1 MARIALDAMGGDNAP
16 EEIVAG
22 AVMAANDG
30 IDVVLVGDEV
40 ICKDLLGE
48 HGATIPVVHASEVIG
63 MGEDA
68 GKGVREK
75 PDASVVRCAR
85 LVRQGEAAGF
95 VSAGS
100 TGAAMAA
107 ASVVIGRAKGVQR
120 AALAT
125 IFPTPGNATVV
136 LDTGANTEVKPDH
149 LAQFGVMGSVVA
161 EIYVGLD
168 TPRVGLLNIGEEE
181 AKGRDLEKTAFNM
194 LKAAPI
200 NFVGNIEGRD
210 LASGKADVIVTDG
223 FTGNVLLKT
232 AEGAALWVIGL
243 AMEALGTLE
252 QTHLQAVLPALRR
265 VRHLTDSE
273 STGGA
278 HLVGLKGVAVIAHG
292 SSSSTA
298 IVNALALAR
307 NGIDQD
313 LVGRVAA
320 RLAAR

>member
-1 MARIALDAMGGDNAP
+1 
-16 EEIVAG
+16 
-22 AVMAANDG
+22 
-30 IDVVLVGDEV
+30 
-40 ICKDLLGE
+40 
-48 HGATIPVVHASEVIG
+48 

-161 EIYVGLD
+161 EVYVGLD

-181 AKGRDLEKTAFNM
+181 AKGRDLEKAAFN
-194 LKAAPI
+194 
-200 NFVGNIEGRD
+200 
-210 LASGKADVIVTDG
+210 DVRNRSHQFRG
-223 FTGNVLLKT
+223 QHRG
-232 AEGAALWVIGL
+232 
-243 AMEALGTLE
+243 
-252 QTHLQAVLPALRR
+252 PRP
-265 VRHLTDSE
+265 
-273 STGGA
+273 GG
-278 HLVGLKGVAVIAHG
+278 G
-292 SSSSTA
+292 
-298 IVNALALAR
+298 
-307 NGIDQD
+307 
-313 LVGRVAA
+313 
-320 RLAAR
+320 